1 MTRRRAF
8 STLGCPTA
16 GIAEVAELAAASGW
30 NALELRSSDDTEVH
44 PGLDRSERAAVSA
57 ALGDLERVCL
67 ATYVTLAGPGSDDS
81 QVLAALRAEAELAR
95 DLGFGA
101 IRVFAG
107 GDDRRPDDSDAA
119 MVRRLR
125 AAAGHAGVDIWL
137 ETHDSHSTGLAVA
150 RVLDAVD
157 DERVGAIWDI
167 AHPWAAGEP
176 VSTTAALLAP
186 WLRHVQIKD
195 VVGRREPLP
204 VLPGTGTLPLEEVLL
219 QLDARGYDGY
229 LGLEWELRWH
239 PELPP
244 LAEALAAADSWLE
257 RFPLQPR
264 ASVRTVDEAVAALTT
279 EEKVALVSGSGF
291 WTTEAVPRIGL
302 RPIVLSD
309 GPAGVRGPSMDE
321 RQPSLNLPSAGAVA
335 ASWDPSLA
343 YQVGAQL
350 AVEAARH
357 GVDVVLGPTVN
368 LHRTPLGG
376 RSFESFSEDPLL
388 TSALAVRYIAGLQ
401 DRGVGACAKHYVLND
416 SETERMTVSVEVD
429 EAPLRELYL
438 RPFEDAVAAGVWTV
452 MSAYNSVDGVRMTE
466 HGLLRDPL
474 RSEWGFDG
482 VVVSDWSAVRSLDA
496 ASAGQDLAMPGSD
509 GQPGGV
515 WDDALLAAV
524 QTGEVALDTLDEKVR
539 RLLTLAQRVGALG
552 ADHRVSVAGSE
563 ATGVETA
570 RNLLERG
577 SVLLTND
584 GILPLG
590 VGGSP
595 LRIAV
600 IGPGAVRPRT
610 QGGGSAAVVPDHV
623 GTPADALRAIPAL
636 EVTEHAGVVPDHPEA
651 FGPDELMA
659 PDGTVGALQVRL
671 WDAAG
676 RVLSDELRSA
686 SRLIWLGDLPT
697 AASAMTAE
705 FDALFHRDGPVEVSV
720 ELPAGGSLTVDGARV
735 DAEPHEKRVAVTVEA
750 VAGRALRVE
759 VTAHAPAD
767 LELRIL
773 DVRIGRL
780 FPADLAAAADAL
792 EAAVAAAAAADVA
805 VVFVG
810 TDARIE
816 TEGRDRTDLSLP
828 PEHDALV
835 EAVAAANPRT
845 VVVVSAGA
853 PVELPWRSRVGAVLL
868 TWFGGQ
874 VFGHGVASLLTGRA
888 EPGGRLPTTWPER
901 LADAPVQNV
910 VPTDGTLWYE
920 EGSLIGHRAWALGT
934 SEPAFAFGH
943 GLGYTSW
950 SLGEVSVEP
959 GDLDTD
965 LFADTGTGTGR
976 TPDGVDGTSTTVVAR
991 VANTGP
997 RRGRQVIQVYLSRP
1011 DSTVARPPL
1020 WLGGFAS
1027 IELEAGARAE
1037 VRIRLARRQFAHWS
1051 EEEHAWQIE
1060 PGEFTARV
1068 GFSATDLPQSIV
1080 VPAI

>member
-8 STLGCPTA
+8 STLGCPSA
-16 GIAEVAELAAASGW
+16 SVEEVVGIAETSGW
-30 NALELRSSDDTEVH
+30 NAIELRSADDSFAH
-44 PGLDRSERAAVSA
+44 PGLDASQRASVAA
-57 ALGDLERVCL
+57 ALGGVDRVCL
-67 ATYVTLAGPGSDDS
+67 STYVALGSTEADDERVLAG
-81 QVLAALRAEAELAR
+81 LRAEAELAR
-95 DLGFGA
+95 DLGFTA

-107 GDDRRPDDSDAA
+107 GGDDA
-119 MVRRLR
+119 MIVRRLR

-157 DERVGAIWDI
+157 DARVGAVWDI

-195 VVGRREPLP
+195 IASRRDPLP
-204 VLPGTGTLPLEEVLL
+204 VLPGAGSLPLGEVLT
-219 QLDARGYDGY
+219 QLDSRGYDGR

-239 PELPP
+239 PDLPP
-244 LAEALAAADSWLE
+244 LEDALAAADSWLE
-257 RFPLQPR
+257 RFPLEPR
-264 ASVRTVDEAVAALTT
+264 TPVRTVDDALEALTL

-291 WTTEAVPRIGL
+291 WTTAAVPRIGL

-321 RQPSLNLPSAGAVA
+321 RQPSLNLPSAGALA
-335 ASWDPSLA
+335 ASWDPSVA
-343 YQVGAQL
+343 YQVGTEL

-401 DRGVGACAKHYVLND
+401 DNGVGACAKHYVLND
-416 SETERMTVSVEVD
+416 SETERMTVSVDVD
-429 EAPLRELYL
+429 DTTLRELYL

-466 HGLLRDPL
+466 HELLRDPL
-474 RSEWGFDG
+474 RTDWGFDG
-482 VVVSDWSAVRSLDA
+482 VVVSDWSAVRSLDS

-515 WDDALLAAV
+515 WDDGLLAAV
-524 QTGEVALDTLDEKVR
+524 RSGEVAIDSLDEKVR
-539 RLLTLAQRVGALG
+539 HLLTLAQRVGALG
-552 ADHRVSVAGSE
+552 ADHRVGVAASDSR
-563 ATGVETA
+563 AAETA
-570 RNLLERG
+570 RLLLERG
-577 SVLLTND
+577 SVLLAND
-584 GILPLG
+584 GTLPLP
-590 VGGSP
+590 VGETTMKV
-595 LRIAV
+595 AV

-610 QGGGSAAVVPDHV
+610 QGGGSAAVVPDRV
-623 GTPADALRAIPAL
+623 STPAEALRAVPGL
-636 EVTEHAGVVPDHPEA
+636 EVTEHAGVVAEHPEA
-651 FGPDELMA
+651 FPASELRA
-659 PDGTVGALQVRL
+659 PDGTPSAVRVRL
-671 WDAAG
+671 TDAAG
-676 RVLSDELRSA
+676 RLLSDELRSS

-697 AASAMTAE
+697 AAREMTAE
-705 FDALFHRDGPVEVSV
+705 FDALFHRDGPVEIVV
-720 ELPAGGSLTVDGARV
+720 ELPAGGSLTVDGTRV
-735 DAEPHEKRVAVTVEA
+735 TAEPHESPLSATVEA
-750 VAGRALRVE
+750 VAGRAVRIE
-759 VTAHAPAD
+759 VVAHAPHD

-780 FPADLAAAADAL
+780 FEDAVGAAEARA
-792 EAAVAAAAAADVA
+792 AAVAAAAAADVA

-828 PEHDALV
+828 AAHDALV

-853 PVELPWRSRVGAVLL
+853 PVELPWRDRVAAVLL

-874 VFGHGVASLLTGRA
+874 EFGDGVAALLTGRA
-888 EPGGRLPTTWPER
+888 EPGGRLPTTWPDR

-920 EGSLIGHRAWALGT
+920 EGIAIGHRAWALGT
-934 SEPAFAFGH
+934 NRPAFAFGH

-950 SLGEVSVEP
+950 RLGDIAVETEDSD
-959 GDLDTD
+959 GDDGGDDT
-965 LFADTGTGTGR
+965 
-976 TPDGVDGTSTTVVAR
+976 VIVVN
-991 VANTGP
+991 VGNTGH
-997 RRGRQVIQVYLSRP
+997 RRGRQVVQVYLSRP
-1011 DSTVARPPL
+1011 DSTVSRPPL

-1027 IELEAGARAE
+1027 IELDAGARAE
-1037 VRIRLARRQFAHWS
+1037 VRIRLPRRQFAHWS

-1068 GFSATDLPQSIV
+1068 GFSATDLPQSI
-1080 VPAI
+1080 ALSTT